1 MRSIQNFK
9 TIVFGFLSLN
19 VCVHLCPQIWLGGG
33 GGGGIINC
41 ISVGGVTLG
50 DERVQTQP
58 SPEEV
63 NGIELLGVDKWER
76 LKLKMIVH
84 IDPSLV
90 EISI

>member
-1 MRSIQNFK
+1 MVQNFK
-9 TIVFGFLSLN
+9 RIVFGFLSLK
-19 VCVHLCPQIWLGGG
+19 VCVHLCLLIRLSGGNG
-33 GGGGIINC
+33 VGVINC
-41 ISVGGVTLG
+41 ISVGGVALG

-63 NGIELLGVDKWER
+63 NGIELLGIDTWES

-90 EISI
+90 ETSI